1 MVSCDDGTWGLL
13 SPREQAHGWWYSCR
27 SQQGAGGWG
36 RLARVFTCVSPQV
49 KQKDN
54 GVALKCFQR
63 VVSAL
68 DALDWEER
76 QLALV
81 KGLLAGNVF
90 DWGAKAVSE

>member
-1 MVSCDDGTWGLL
+1 M
-13 SPREQAHGWWYSCR
+13 
-27 SQQGAGGWG
+27 
-36 RLARVFTCVSPQV
+36 